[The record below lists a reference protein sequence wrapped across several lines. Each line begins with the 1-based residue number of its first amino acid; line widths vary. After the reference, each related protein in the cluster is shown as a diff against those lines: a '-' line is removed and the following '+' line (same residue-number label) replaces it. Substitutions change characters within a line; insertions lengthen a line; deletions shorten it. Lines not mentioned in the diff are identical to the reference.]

1 MFEIFFKWETDIR
14 HCFKLTNLQ
23 KCVSLEASYI
33 VMCTQNL
40 NECFMDMAYY
50 SLMDYMYNSQ
60 TSRTLLKKVLRCL
73 IPFSIYCLL
82 QSFTIPSET
91 WTIKHQQ
98 IAKSN
103 DQLPKERL
111 STSMLH
117 VYQIFL
123 DIYPN
128 DPIFR
133 FQEEAIGYD
142 LTFMQSK
149 IKSKGRMI
157 IAVNCPI

>member
-1 MFEIFFKWETDIR
+1 
-14 HCFKLTNLQ
+14 
-23 KCVSLEASYI
+23 
-33 VMCTQNL
+33 
-40 NECFMDMAYY
+40 MDMAYY
-50 SLMDYMYNSQ
+50 SLMDYIHSQ

-82 QSFTIPSET
+82 QSFTILSET

-103 DQLPKERL
+103 DQLPTCKERL
-111 STSMLH
+111 STSMLYH
-117 VYQIFL
+117 IFL

-142 LTFMQSK
+142 LPSMQSK
-149 IKSKGRMI
+149 IKSAGQTFCILTKCEI
-157 IAVNCPI
+157 KIAQNQS